1 METLVVVEQ
10 HRNQYHSRVRSNG
23 SGRFGSSPSRNFRQ
37 INCRTFQSSAGVLP
51 SPFKQ
56 SSSPVGKRGSSFSS
70 PAHVSSPHTPSPGAN
85 SHYVNGVD
93 SRSSVK
99 SSPIPISNH
108 RNPKK
113 KSFNGLAGGGLSYSE
128 LWAGPAYSNS
138 PPPNSLPMPKFS
150 LREKRAVSLDLPAP
164 DPVFTVH
171 PTAKSAPTSP
181 TRVHKP
187 SATELLVTVDS
198 ATRTLRRI
206 LNLESADD

>member
-37 INCRTFQSSAGVLP
+37 INCRTFQSDAGVLP

-56 SSSPVGKRGSSFSS
+56 SSSPV
-70 PAHVSSPHTPSPGAN
+70 
-85 SHYVNGVD
+85 D

-99 SSPIPISNH
+99 SSSIPISNH

-113 KSFNGLAGGGLSYSE
+113 KSFNGFAGEGLLYSE

-150 LREKRAVSLDLPAP
+150 LREKRAVSLDLPAS
-164 DPVFTVH
+164 DTVSTVH

-181 TRVHKP
+181 TRVHNP
-187 SATELLVTVDS
+187 SATELFVTVDS

-206 LNLESADD
+206 LNLDSADD